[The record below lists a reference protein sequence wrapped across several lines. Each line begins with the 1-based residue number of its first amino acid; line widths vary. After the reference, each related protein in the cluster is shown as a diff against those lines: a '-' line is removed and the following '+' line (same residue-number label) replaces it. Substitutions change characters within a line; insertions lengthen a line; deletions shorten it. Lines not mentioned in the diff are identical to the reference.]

1 MAAVLA
7 CGDGAA
13 LSHFSA
19 AAHWGFMHW
28 EERHP
33 EVTIPGWARHVVG
46 VRIHRARSLDRRDVL
61 RHDSIRVTSPAR
73 TLLDLAGMLREQA
86 LRRTTRRA
94 QAEQRVS
101 VRQLREIAGR
111 SHGHRGVAKLRAAMA
126 GGAAPTRSAF
136 EDVLVDLL
144 DAAGI
149 ERREINAPLRFDGR
163 TIIPDLIWR
172 NRRIAVEA
180 DGAAWHDHRLTCEH
194 DVDKQALLEAHGW
207 RVLRVTWEQTVRRPR
222 QTLAR
227 ITAALEA
234 R

>member
-1 MAAVLA
+1 
-7 CGDGAA
+7 
-13 LSHFSA
+13 
-19 AAHWGFMHW
+19 
-28 EERHP
+28 
-33 EVTIPGWARHVVG
+33 
-46 VRIHRARSLDRRDVL
+46 
-61 RHDSIRVTSPAR
+61 
-73 TLLDLAGMLREQA
+73 
-86 LRRTTRRA
+86 
-94 QAEQRVS
+94 
-101 VRQLREIAGR
+101 
-111 SHGHRGVAKLRAAMA
+111 MA

-149 ERREINAPLRFDGR
+149 ERPEINAPLRFDGR
-163 TIIPDLIWR
+163 TIVPDLIWR

-180 DGAAWHDHRLTCEH
+180 DGAAWHDHRLTREH